1 VHIFL
6 LAGWVGEVST
16 QYLISIR
23 CMSRLF
29 GNIPLGFIARGMDW
43 QRHLLEIMGNSSCI
57 VGRPILIRVC
67 EFRLGCGCWVGVT
80 MIASGLLNFRR
91 CCALRLEGKSQD
103 GIIPTCVSSTG
114 HIMPCCMTAC
124 VCLC

>member
-43 QRHLLEIMGNSSCI
+43 QRLLRAKGF
-57 VGRPILIRVC
+57 PQ
-67 EFRLGCGCWVGVT
+67 
-80 MIASGLLNFRR
+80 
-91 CCALRLEGKSQD
+91 RLEPWTSPQSFCLIVQD
-103 GIIPTCVSSTG
+103 TF
-114 HIMPCCMTAC
+114 A
-124 VCLC
+124 